1 MTLSSSLTIDMHAT
15 SSREF
20 ELWQVDAFT
29 SRRFEGNPA
38 GVVLDADSLSDAEM
52 QAIAREL
59 NNSET
64 AFIMRAQSP
73 EHDLRIRYF
82 SPRTEVP
89 FCGHAT
95 IASHYV
101 RSLVGN
107 LGSHTVRQ
115 EALAGIIDVEVIRDG
130 DAIRVSMRQLPPE
143 FGPPLSDEIAS
154 RVARALGAEP
164 SDLRDDCPV
173 QVVSTAHSKI
183 LVGLRSRDVLIGLK
197 PDPLA
202 LTQLS
207 REIGSNGYHVFVIDA
222 VEPGVLTTCRMFA
235 PAIGVA
241 EDPVTGNGNGPLGA
255 FLVQHHLVDHPQ
267 NGAWSFRSAQGHCV
281 SRPGIADVTVMIE
294 DGRPARVHVAGTA
307 VAVFTTTL
315 RLNA

>member
-1 MTLSSSLTIDMHAT
+1 MHDT
-15 SSREF
+15 TTSREY

-29 SRRFEGNPA
+29 NRPFEGNPA
-38 GVVLDADSLSDAEM
+38 GVVLGADTLSDSEM

-64 AFIMRAQSP
+64 AFLMRAHSP
-73 EHDLRIRYF
+73 EHDMRIRYF
-82 SPRTEVP
+82 SPRIEVP

-95 IASHYV
+95 IAAHYV
-101 RSLVGN
+101 RSLTER
-107 LGSHTVRQ
+107 LGSHSVRQ
-115 EALAGIIDVEVIRDG
+115 EALAGIIDVEVNRNG
-130 DAIRVSMRQLPPE
+130 DDIRVSMRQLPPQ
-143 FGPPLSDEIAS
+143 FGPPLSAEIGS
-154 RVARALGAEP
+154 RVAHALGAQP

-173 QVVSTAHSKI
+173 QVVNTAHSKI
-183 LVGLRSRDVLIGLK
+183 LVGLRSRDTLIGLE

-207 REIGSNGYHVFVIDA
+207 REIGSNGYHVFVIGA
-222 VEPGVLTTCRMFA
+222 AEPGVLTTCRMFA

-255 FLVQHHLVDHPQ
+255 FLVEHHLVDHPR

-281 SRPGIADVTVMIE
+281 SRPGIADVTVVIE
-294 DGRPARVHVAGTA
+294 DGHPTRVHVAGTA
-307 VAVFTTTL
+307 VVVFRTTIQL
-315 RLNA
+315 

>member
-1 MTLSSSLTIDMHAT
+1 MTTPRAYQ
-15 SSREF
+15 
-20 ELWQVDAFT
+20 LWQVDAFT
-29 SRRFEGNPA
+29 NRRFEGNPA
-38 GVVLDADSLSDAEM
+38 GVVLEADDLSEAEM

-64 AFIMRAQSP
+64 AFLMRARSP

-101 RSLVGN
+101 RSIVGN

-115 EALAGIIDVEVIRDG
+115 EALAGIIDVAVTRNADE
-130 DAIRVSMRQLPPE
+130 IRVSMRQLPPE
-143 FGPPLSDEIAS
+143 FGPPLSGETAS
-154 RVARALGAEP
+154 RVARALGAQP

-183 LVGLRSRDVLIGLK
+183 LVGLRSRDVLVGLK

-207 REIGSNGYHVFVIDA
+207 REIGSNGYHVFVMEA

-255 FLVQHHLVDHPQ
+255 FLVQHHLVEHPQ

-281 SRPGIADVTVMIE
+281 SRPGIADVTVEIE
-294 DGRPARVHVAGTA
+294 NGLPTRVHVAGTA
-307 VAVFTTTL
+307 VVAFNTTI
-315 RLNA
+315 RL

>member
-1 MTLSSSLTIDMHAT
+1 MPVTYRQ
-15 SSREF
+15 REY
-20 ELWQVDAFT
+20 ELWQIDAFT
-29 SRRFEGNPA
+29 NRRFEGNPA
-38 GVVLDADSLSDAEM
+38 GVVLDSDDLSDAEM

-64 AFIMRAQSP
+64 AFVMRAQSA
-73 EHDLRIRYF
+73 EHDMRIRYF
-82 SPRTEVP
+82 SPRMEVP

-101 RSLVGN
+101 RSLTAN

-115 EALAGIIDVEVIRDG
+115 EALAGSMDIEVTRDG
-130 DAIRVSMRQLPPE
+130 DDIRVSMRQLPPE
-143 FGPPLSDEIAS
+143 FGPPLTGEIAA
-154 RVARALGAEP
+154 RVARALGAQP

-183 LVGLRSRDVLIGLK
+183 LVGLRSREVLLGLE

-235 PAIGVA
+235 PAIGIA

-255 FLVQHHLVDHPQ
+255 FLVQHHLVEHPES
-267 NGAWSFRSAQGHCV
+267 GTWSFRSAQGHCV
-281 SRPGIADVTVMIE
+281 SRPGIADVTVEIA
-294 DGRPARVHVAGTA
+294 DGRPTRVHVAGTA
-307 VAVFTTTL
+307 VVVFRTAI
-315 RLNA
+315 RL

>member
-1 MTLSSSLTIDMHAT
+1 MHRAT
-15 SSREF
+15 ALREYQ
-20 ELWQVDAFT
+20 LWQVDAFT
-29 SRRFEGNPA
+29 NRRFEGNPA
-38 GVVLDADSLSDAEM
+38 GVVLDADDLNEVEM

-64 AFIMRAQSP
+64 AFVMRAQSP

-82 SPRTEVP
+82 SPRMEVP

-107 LGSHTVRQ
+107 LPSHNVRQ
-115 EALAGIIDVEVIRDG
+115 EALAGIIDVVITRHG
-130 DAIRVSMRQLPPE
+130 DDIRVSMRQLPPE
-143 FGPPLSDEIAS
+143 FGPPLSNEIAS
-154 RVARALGAEP
+154 RVARALGAQP

-173 QVVSTAHSKI
+173 QVVNTAHSKI
-183 LVGLRSRDVLIGLK
+183 LVGLRSRDVLLGLK

-207 REIGSNGYHVFVIDA
+207 REIGSNGYHVFVMDA

-255 FLVQHHLVDHPQ
+255 FLVQHHLVEHPQ

-281 SRPGIADVTVMIE
+281 SRPGIADVTVEIE
-294 DGRPARVHVAGTA
+294 NGRPTRVHVAGTA
-307 VAVFTTTL
+307 VVVFKTVISL
-315 RLNA
+315 